1 MRKPF
6 LKTKKDYNRKKQAK
20 QNRFWALNKVE
31 KEAKIQEK
39 LSKKK
44 KFLKFKL
51 KKENLPNENE
61 IEIN

>member
-1 MRKPF
+1 MIASK
-6 LKTKKDYNRKKQAK
+6 NG
-20 QNRFWALNKVE
+20 FWALNKVE

-61 IEIN
+61 IEIK